1 MAMVMLLTRS
11 MKGGKL
17 IDRVDDNDQ
26 SSPPQEL
33 LSIEQVAPG
42 MRPKKRT
49 KNFSQQE
56 DEMLVLAW
64 LNTSM
69 DTAVDQPRSSY
80 WTRIY
85 DYFHG
90 NRKFNSERN
99 QNSLGQRWGVIQDHV
114 SKFTECLSCIEDTAA
129 ESELSSEDKVSLY
142 VLSSLITSY
151 GD

>member
-1 MAMVMLLTRS
+1 MVMVMLLTE
-11 MKGGKL
+11 
-17 IDRVDDNDQ
+17 Q

-33 LSIEQVAPG
+33 LSTEQVAPS

-49 KNFSQQE
+49 KNLSQQE

-85 DYFHG
+85 DYFHA

-114 SKFTECLSCIEDTAA
+114 NKFTECLNCIKDTV
-129 ESELSSEDKVSLY
+129 ESELSGEDKVSLY